1 MLKNREIL
9 GWIPACAGI
18 TYEKRMQNWQE
29 TKITAIIID
38 KLSIH
43 AI

>member
-29 TKITAIIID
+29 TRITAID
-38 KLSIH
+38 KLSIY